1 MPPIEMTS
9 KEKEVVTAVVAWMRS
24 GPTHSAVHLHKGQNA
39 ESVKAKLEVT
49 GGIEILR
56 LTYLHE

>member
-1 MPPIEMTS
+1 MTP